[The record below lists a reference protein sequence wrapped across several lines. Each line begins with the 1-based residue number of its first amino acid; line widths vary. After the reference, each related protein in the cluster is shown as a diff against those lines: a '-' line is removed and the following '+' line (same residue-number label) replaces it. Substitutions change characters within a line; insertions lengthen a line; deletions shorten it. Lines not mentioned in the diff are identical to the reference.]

1 VVEEVAKAT
10 LPPGY
15 TISWVGQSLQE
26 VLSQQKG
33 YVVLALAVLFVYLI
47 LVALYESWLAP
58 IAVILSIP
66 FALLGA
72 SLTLNLL
79 KLPNDVYFQV
89 GLVSLVGL
97 SAKNAILVV
106 EFAEERIRRD
116 LDIISAILEASYL
129 RFRPIVMTSFAFI
142 AGAIPLAL
150 ITGAGAMSRHVIGW
164 TVVGGMLFA
173 TLFGTLFIPFLYY
186 VIKALSLKILKRG
199 KENA

>member
-1 VVEEVAKAT
+1 M
-10 LPPGY
+10 
-15 TISWVGQSLQE
+15 S
-26 VLSQQKG
+26 
-33 YVVLALAVLFVYLI
+33 VLALAVIFVYLI

-106 EFAEERIRRD
+106 EFAEERIRRG

-150 ITGAGAMSRHVIGW
+150 STGAGAMSRHVIGW
-164 TVVGGMLFA
+164 TVVGGMFFA
-173 TLFGTLFIPFLYY
+173 TLFGTLFIPLLYY